1 MAGESQKLTVLWD
14 IDGTLML
21 TGGAG
26 ITAMKQTLHRLL
38 GVTDYPELEYHGRTD
53 YAIVRDLFSKLDLP
67 FEKHFRAFRQLYHVQ
82 LASCL
87 KESKGGLLPGVPDL
101 LRVMLEDQRCSLGLL
116 TGNAREAAQ
125 LKLAAYG
132 VEHFFEFGGYGD
144 HHLERDDVAREAKAA
159 AAEKL
164 GLEFHPER
172 VVVIGDTPADVKCG
186 RAIGARVVA
195 VATGGCSLE
204 RLAESKPDFLV
215 SNLAE
220 LSLDQL
226 F

>member
-1 MAGESQKLTVLWD
+1 MKGDTHKLTVLWD

-26 ITAMKQTLHRLL
+26 ITAMRLTLQRLL

-53 YAIVRDLFSKLDLP
+53 MAIVRDLFSKLDLP

-87 KESKGGLLPGVPDL
+87 KESRGGLLPGVPDL
-101 LRVMLEDQRCSLGLL
+101 LRLMLEDQRCALGLL

-144 HHLERDDVAREAKAA
+144 HHLDRDDVAREAQAA
-159 AAEKL
+159 AAGKL
-164 GLEFHPER
+164 GPEFHPGR
-172 VVVIGDTPADVKCG
+172 VVVIGDTPADVRCG

-215 SNLAE
+215 SSLTE